1 MTAPSE
7 LLGRLPVD
15 LRARAARALS
25 TGNTGLADLLDD
37 AADEIDRV
45 RRDRDRLRAEVD
57 SYIVEIEQLRERS

>member
-15 LRARAARALS
+15 LRARAARALGE
-25 TGNTGLADLLDD
+25 GNTGLADLLDD